1 MKDWTYK
8 ELKGAI
14 YEDIEEFKNDN
25 YSNSQIAGRCFYEY
39 TTVISEGYT
48 ENIIVNTIIG
58 KYVIEK
64 CSDDTVKFHSG
75 NILGVLKKYDVNKLD
90 DSLTEEEIQELEENI
105 EFALKGIKER
115 LK

>member
-1 MKDWTYK
+1 MEDWTYK

-48 ENIIVNTIIG
+48 ESIIVNTTIG

-64 CSDDTVKFHSG
+64 CSKDTVKFHSD
-75 NILGVLKKYDVNKLD
+75 NILGVLKQYDINKLD
-90 DSLTEEEIQELEENI
+90 DSLTEEEIEELEENI
-105 EFALKGIKER
+105 EVVIKGIGER
-115 LK
+115 LE